1 MPINRHTVSIA
12 VAIAFAWVAQSV
24 GAADVTVQPSTGSG
38 FVVKD
43 ASGANERLRVQE
55 TGAISLPGIIAA
67 PPQAQG
73 LCVGT
78 GGQLG
83 PCDSASSGNYGAGI
97 GLNLSG
103 TTFSVAPNY
112 QLPQT
117 CTANQIAQWNGTAWV
132 CGNAGSSYST
142 GTGLVLSGT
151 TFSVAPNYQLPQG
164 CSVNQIPQWN
174 GTACNC
180 STASSGATLPPG
192 TVNQTLRYNAS
203 NALVANNL
211 LQAFDDGGLLAS
223 GALDTGTIPFTG
235 AGARMMWY
243 PAKGAFRAG
252 YVEASQWDDASVGY
266 FSVAWGKNT
275 TAVGNSSTAMGV
287 DSTAPGHYSTAMG
300 QNTHAVG
307 NYSTAMGSNATAG
320 GLYSTAMGENT
331 NASGNYSTAM
341 GEATTAAGHNSTAL
355 GYGTNASGSYSTAMG
370 NGSVASGTSSTAL
383 GEGTAANGLAAT
395 AMGQD
400 TIADGSVST
409 AMGSNVT
416 TALHAGS
423 FIYGDAASRSQVANT
438 ADNQF
443 VVAAAGGV
451 YFFTSCATTCTSGAG
466 LAPGSGTWSSLSD
479 RSAKTAVRPVDPRE
493 VLKKVAALPLNTWQY
508 KTQEE
513 KYRHMGPMAQDF
525 YAAFHLGESDKG
537 IDTVDA
543 DGVAL
548 AAIQGLNT
556 LLAEGDAKAAARLD
570 EKDREILALRE
581 EMARQ
586 ARSREAQIA
595 ALRTEKNREIAELR
609 AELATRVVALESM
622 AGDLFEMKAQL
633 HALRQSAPVPI
644 TIALQP

>member
-1 MPINRHTVSIA
+1 MPMNRSAISFAAIVFALIA
-12 VAIAFAWVAQSV
+12 LSV
-24 GAADVTVQPSTGSG
+24 RAADVTVQPSAGSG
-38 FVVKD
+38 FVIKD
-43 ASGANERLRVQE
+43 ATGANERLRVQE
-55 TGAISLPGIIAA
+55 SGGVSLPGVVSA
-67 PPQAQG
+67 PAQAQG
-73 LCVGT
+73 LCMGS

-83 PCDSASSGNYGAGI
+83 PC
-97 GLNLSG
+97 SG
-103 TTFSVAPNY
+103 TS
-112 QLPQT
+112 
-117 CTANQIAQWNGTAWV
+117 G
-132 CGNAGSSYST
+132 GSYSA

-164 CSVNQIPQWN
+164 CAANQIPQWN
-174 GTACNC
+174 GTAWNC
-180 STASSGATLPPG
+180 STVSIGATLPPG

-203 NALVANNL
+203 NALVANDL
-211 LQAFDDGGLLAS
+211 LRAFDDGGLLAG
-223 GALDTGTIPFTG
+223 GALDTGAIPFTG
-235 AGARMMWY
+235 AGARMTWH
-243 PAKGAFRAG
+243 PAKAAFRAG
-252 YVEASQWDDASVGY
+252 YVEASEWDDANVGY
-266 FSVAWGKNT
+266 FSVAFGKNT
-275 TAVGNSSTAMGV
+275 IALGISSTVMGA

-307 NYSTAMGSNATAG
+307 NYSTAMGSNAIAG
-320 GLYSTAMGENT
+320 GQYSTAMGENT
-331 NASGNYSTAM
+331 NASGSYSTSM
-341 GEATTAAGHNSTAL
+341 GEGTTATGNNSTAL
-355 GYGTNASGSYSTAMG
+355 GYATHANGSYSTAIG
-370 NGSVASGTSSTAL
+370 NGTVAGGSSSTAL
-383 GEGTAANGLAAT
+383 GDGTAANGSAAT
-395 AMGQD
+395 AMGQR

-423 FIYGDAASRSQVANT
+423 FIYGDAASRDQVANT

-466 LAPGSGTWSSLSD
+466 LAPGSGTWSSFSD
-479 RSAKTAVRPVDPRE
+479 RNGKTAVRPVDSRE

-525 YAAFHLGESDKG
+525 YAAFRLGESDKS

-581 EMARQ
+581 EIAQ
-586 ARSREAQIA
+586 QSKNKEAQIS

-609 AELATRVVALESM
+609 AELAKRVVTLESM

-633 HALRQSAPVPI
+633 RVLRQSAPIPLTV
-644 TIALQP
+644 ALRP